1 MHFKTPKQ
9 LVKHMLQ
16 EYYHHSP
23 ISTLQYLLQDFR
35 QHPAAYMIAI
45 LYLFREIYRAQDV
58 YFPEQYFKREIKKHW
73 RNFLL
78 SNI

>member
-16 EYYHHSP
+16 EYSHHTP
-23 ISTLQYLLQDFR
+23 ISTLQYLLQDY
-35 QHPAAYMIAI
+35 HHSPDAYMITI
-45 LYLFREIYRAQDV
+45 LYLFREIYHYQDV
-58 YFPEQYFKREIKKHW
+58 YFPEQYFKQEVKKHW
-73 RNFLL
+73 RNFIL

>member
-1 MHFKTPKQ
+1 MYFKNPKH

-16 EYYHHSP
+16 EYSHKTAHKT
-23 ISTLQYLLQDFR
+23 IQYLLQD
-35 QHPAAYMIAI
+35 HHHSPDAYMITI
-45 LYLFREIYRAQDV
+45 LYLFREIYRQQAV